1 MSATDD
7 LFLLEL
13 FLNFIVKCG
22 NKSVSTAGSQQVLG
36 SFDTCARWQFDLQI
50 VRNIGQDS
58 EVSFKIDSLKLHKV
72 NSLLSLSEFTYLK
85 K

>member
-1 MSATDD
+1 MTY
-7 LFLLEL
+7 LLLEL

-22 NKSVSTAGSQQVLG
+22 NNSGVSQQVLG
-36 SFDTCARWQFDLQI
+36 SFDTCAQWQFDLQI
-50 VRNIGQDS
+50 VRNIGQNS

-72 NSLLSLSEFTYLK
+72 NRPLSLSEFTYLK